1 MDVMTFA
8 DKAFKISREKGF
20 EEAEIY
26 YSSGGEF
33 QLSSLNGEIES
44 YKDASSTEVYF
55 RGLMNGKIGAAFSEV
70 LSEEAAELLVDE
82 AFQNHS
88 VASGEDIYVFH
99 DGSGDYTSFDGYSG
113 AFQKKAVKEK
123 IDTVTKLEKAAL
135 DFDKRIVM
143 IPTCITADS
152 WSEVV
157 IVNTL
162 GLNKRYKSDYGFA
175 VVVSLAEDEKSKKTG
190 FSFSLVRRPE
200 ELDVERIGHEASRRA
215 VEQLGAGKVKS
226 GRYRVIFRNDVFGQL
241 FGTFMSMYSADNV
254 QRGLSILKGKEGTAI
269 GSSRLT
275 VYDDPLLPESPY
287 SKPFDDEGFPTSKKA
302 IVENG
307 KLMTFLYDL
316 RTAKKDGK
324 KSTGNSV
331 RGTHRAKPSIA
342 PVNTV
347 IERGEK
353 SFDELLETMGEGI
366 FVTDLTGLHSGTN
379 QVSGEFSLGASG
391 FYVRN
396 GKISNPIEQFTIS
409 SNILKVYNGI
419 AEVGCDPISSIYR
432 VTSPSVL
439 VDEIDVASE

>member
-1 MDVMTFA
+1 MDIKTFA
-8 DKAFKISREKGF
+8 DKAFEISRKRGF
-20 EEAEIY
+20 EESEIY

-33 QLSSLNGEIES
+33 QLSSLNGEIDS

-55 RGLMNGKIGAAFSEV
+55 RGLKSGKIGAAFSEV

-82 AFQNHS
+82 AFQNYS
-88 VASGEDIYVFH
+88 VASGEDVYVFH
-99 DGSGDYTSFDGYSG
+99 DGSGDYAQFDGYSG
-113 AFQKKAVKEK
+113 DFQKKSVKEK
-123 IDTVTKLEKAAL
+123 IDTVIALEKSAL
-135 DFDKRIVM
+135 DYDKRIVM
-143 IPTCITADS
+143 IPTCRTADS
-152 WSEVV
+152 WSELV

-162 GLNKRYKSDYGFA
+162 GLNKTYKSDYGFA

-254 QRGLSILKGKEGTAI
+254 QRGLSVLKGKEGTAI